1 MRPAL
6 TRLERLEDLEALLAQ
21 TTNRPLLL
29 YKHSLT
35 CGTSAYAFDELSDH
49 LDRSPTGADYAMVA
63 VQTHREVS
71 NEIARRLGVRHE
83 TPQVILVRDGQ
94 PVWTASHFRVTAAA
108 VEQALAAHLAEAPPR
123 AS

>member
-1 MRPAL
+1 MPPAL
-6 TRLERLEDLEALLAQ
+6 TRLERIDDLEALLAR
-21 TTNRPLLL
+21 TTDRPLLL

-35 CGTSAYAFDELSDH
+35 CGTSAYALDELHDH
-49 LDRSPTGADYAMVA
+49 LGTGPTGADYAMVA
-63 VQTHREVS
+63 VQTHREIS

-94 PVWTASHFRVTAAA
+94 AVWSASHFRVTAAT
-108 VEQALAAHLAEAPPR
+108 VERALAAHLAEAPLR